1 MVKTVPVMPKII
13 KHVRYHVRRLKVCQV
28 SPILICLVFLQNFN
42 FFFSLDLGTIE
53 DFVEEINSA
62 KATAEP
68 SINDSEN
75 CFTLNVNGD
84 CLDHLDYS
92 KGKLFNP
99 SSANQLNSR

>member
-1 MVKTVPVMPKII
+1 MVKTVPVMRKII
-13 KHVRYHVRRLKVCQV
+13 KHVRYHVRRLKICQV
-28 SPILICLVFLQNFN
+28 SPIWQNAEFLLF
-42 FFFSLDLGTIE
+42 LDLGTIE

-68 SINDSEN
+68 SINDSES

-92 KGKLFNP
+92 KGN
-99 SSANQLNSR
+99 